1 MIAKTFTDSF
11 AEVQKLSADFHKHI
25 DEYLKPKYQEAEVRQ
40 DFLDKFFVALGW
52 DVYHHE
58 NQNPYEREVKIEK
71 SVMVQGRGK
80 RADYAFYTAPNFTQA
95 KFMAEAKKPSKQL
108 ENAQD
113 CFQAIR
119 YGWNSNTPISVLTD
133 FEQFF
138 VLDSRY
144 KPTIETATQRII
156 KEKSFT
162 YLDFADEEKFKELY
176 YLFSREAVINNS
188 LETFA
193 KSLKG
198 GRGAKQS
205 KLFNTSIIQPMDEEF
220 LSELDEQ
227 RVVLAKAFK
236 NRNSDLD
243 GETLTEITQ
252 RTLDRLVF
260 LRFLEDKL
268 VEPDSVIDNLGKKS
282 GSAWRDFIG
291 EMPRLNSIYNGTLF
305 RSHAILD
312 NPNFAPESRSFEQT
326 RDWLSHFNSPYD
338 FNSIPIHILG
348 SIYER
353 FLGKT
358 IVATDKRATVEDKP
372 EVRKAGGVYYTP
384 EYIVRYIVE
393 NTIGRLLD
401 GGNPRVSNGGNPRV
415 SKGAKTVS
423 DENTLTNVRVSAKK
437 KTSEEI
443 AEMRFADIAC
453 GSGSFLLGVFDYLIA
468 YHVEWF
474 SENKTRREK
483 AIKDGLCRETIE
495 GVLQLSI
502 SYKREIL
509 LNNIYGVDL
518 DAQAVEVAQLSLY
531 LKLLEEETTATKQQ
545 FLAGFREQLLPSLN
559 KNIVH
564 GNSLIDYDI
573 MDGMLFDTREL
584 KQLNPMNFQ
593 STFPEVFQKGG
604 FDAIVGNPPYSY
616 MINSVQQEYF
626 SHKFKHQNYQKDLY
640 LLFLE
645 RYENVLKQGGLL
657 GVIVSNTWLQSLT
670 MRSIRKYLSET
681 YNWIKFLHL
690 PEKVFNA
697 VVDTHVLVFQLK
709 GDLASNDE
717 ILIDIR
723 KNEGISLLHSFPT
736 EMIASDGEII
746 NIVTSHEAQL
756 LFRKIQ
762 NKSVAISE
770 VCDVFN
776 GIKPFEKGKGKPP
789 QTSQIM
795 KEKPYVVEGAKPSE
809 EFLPLLRGSLIR
821 RYENLWNAN
830 YWVLYGEW
838 LAAPRNPEI
847 FSAPKKLM
855 IRQTG
860 DSLIATEIESG
871 FIARNNL
878 HILITKQENSNNNFP
893 QYQLRF
899 VLGMLNSKLG
909 NFVYSIINPEKGE
922 ALAEVKKAHVEMLN
936 FYPIDFSQPKEKA
949 AHDKIVELVEKMLE
963 AKKQLSA
970 AQTDKDKTFYERFC
984 SSLDTQI
991 DDLVYDLYDLTT
1003 DERTIIKSA

>member
-11 AEVQKLSADFHKHI
+11 VAVQKLVENFHKDI
-25 DEYLKPKYQEAEVRQ
+25 NEYLKSSYQEAEVRQ
-40 DFLDKFFVALGW
+40 HFLDKFFIALGW
-52 DVYHHE
+52 DVYNDEHS
-58 NQNPYEREVKIEK
+58 NPYEREVKIEK

-95 KFMAEAKKPSKQL
+95 RFMAEAKKPSKQL

-133 FEQFF
+133 FEQFL

-144 KPTIETATQRII
+144 KPNVETATQRII
-156 KEKSFT
+156 REKSFT
-162 YLDFADEEKFKELY
+162 YTDYADEEKFREIY
-176 YLFSREAVINNS
+176 YLFSREAVFNNS

-236 NRNSDLD
+236 NRNAELD

-291 EMPRLNSIYNGTLF
+291 EMPRLNQTYNGTLF
-305 RSHAILD
+305 KKHSLLD
-312 NPNFAPESRSFEQT
+312 NPNFAPDERAFEQT

-393 NTIGRLLD
+393 NTIGKLI
-401 GGNPRVSNGGNPRV
+401 
-415 SKGAKTVS
+415 
-423 DENTLTNVRVSAKK
+423 EKK
-437 KTSEEI
+437 KPEEI

-453 GSGSFLLGVFDYLIA
+453 GSGSFLLGVFDYLIS

-495 GVLQLSI
+495 GTLQLSI
-502 SYKREIL
+502 QYKREIL
-509 LNNIYGVDL
+509 TNNIYGVDL

-545 FLAGFREQLLPSLN
+545 FLSGFREQLLPSL
-559 KNIVH
+559 KDNIIH
-564 GNSLIDYDI
+564 GNSLIDYDV

-593 STFPEVFQKGG
+593 STFLEVFDKGG
-604 FDAIVGNPPYSY
+604 FDAIVGNPPYVSIQSGFISDDVY
-616 MINSVQQEYF
+616 
-626 SHKFKHQNYQKDLY
+626 KHLKIKYSTMERISDLFG
-640 LLFLE
+640 LFTE
-645 RYENVLKQGGLL
+645 QAVGLL
-657 GVIVSNTWLQSLT
+657 KDNGYWGFIIPSVAMLNLSFIKLRKLLLESTSVKNIAHLGDGVFVGAVVPTCVIVSNKQINPKNQINVIQTDRNPYLENARVKTVEQNFYLELENYVFNVDLT
-670 MRSIRKYLSET
+670 PEKHLLSQKLLKKSFPLDNFLNVKEGIKTGNDKIFLSEEPFEQNSLKILKGRDIEKYFNNPKLFINYDANKLSRPQKKELFQT
-681 YNWIKFLHL
+681 
-690 PEKVFNA
+690 PEK
-697 VVDTHVLVFQLK
+697 
-709 GDLASNDE
+709 
-717 ILIDIR
+717 
-723 KNEGISLLHSFPT
+723 
-736 EMIASDGEII
+736 
-746 NIVTSHEAQL
+746 
-756 LFRKIQ
+756 LF
-762 NKSVAISE
+762 
-770 VCDVFN
+770 
-776 GIKPFEKGKGKPP
+776 
-789 QTSQIM
+789 
-795 KEKPYVVEGAKPSE
+795 
-809 EFLPLLRGSLIR
+809 IR
-821 RYENLWNAN
+821 RVGENLVSTYDNEQLFCVHTLYVAN
-830 YWVLYGEW
+830 LINEDYLYS
-838 LAAPRNPEI
+838 I
-847 FSAPKKLM
+847 KYF
-855 IRQTG
+855 
-860 DSLIATEIESG
+860 
-871 FIARNNL
+871 
-878 HILITKQENSNNNFP
+878 
-893 QYQLRF
+893 
-899 VLGMLNSKLG
+899 LGLLNSKLMNFYYHANNLKKG
-909 NFVYSIINPEKGE
+909 NTFPEVRIYSINS
-922 ALAEVKKAHVEMLN
+922 L
-936 FYPIDFSQPKEKA
+936 PIRKVDFDNSMEKA
-949 AHDKIVELVEKMLE
+949 LHDKIIDLVDKLLLG
-963 AKKQLSA
+963 KNHLFQ
-970 AQTDKDKTFYERFC
+970 AQTDKDKLFYERYC
-984 SSLDTQI
+984 NSLEIQI
-991 DDLVYDLYDLTT
+991 DAAIFSLYELTA
-1003 DERTIIKSA
+1003 DEIKIVSEK